1 MQRTRPTSWW
11 MRCAV
16 LGTLALGGC
25 GQPVA
30 EPPGEAAA
38 APDTEGDVVIAV
50 PEGAACAR
58 EAGDVR
64 LVAHVVLEG
73 IAGSMMQGPVHV
85 DGGREA
91 RTIMDPCVALGR
103 FTAVSA
109 TPDLPDWAMRV
120 ARVCADPAGDASGAV
135 AHAKDRR
142 ERLALELA
150 AIFAAEPPLSG
161 PVMTAQSMELLRG
174 VAKHLESDACAN
186 EKVPLCGIA
195 RRYVAAFVAC
205 ETP

>member
-1 MQRTRPTSWW
+1 MQRTRPTPRW

-16 LGTLALGGC
+16 LGTLAFGGC

-58 EAGDVR
+58 EAT
-64 LVAHVVLEG
+64 LVHLTAHAVLEG
-73 IAGSMMQGPVHV
+73 LAGSIMQGPVRDV
-85 DGGREA
+85 GGREG

-150 AIFAAEPPLSG
+150 AIFAAEPPMSG
-161 PVMTAQSMELLRG
+161 LALTAQSMELLRG

-186 EKVPLCGIA
+186 EEEPLCGIA
-195 RRYVAAFVAC
+195 RRYVGAFVAC